1 MSSANGTS
9 TSKATTAVGKP
20 RVSSTGKTADSERRL
35 PVTVLSGFLGAG
47 KTTLL
52 TRILRDP
59 GNVRDAETG
68 ELRPR
73 KIAAIVN
80 YAGAVNLDSDDMAD
94 SKPIEVEPGIIKLH
108 SNCICRCFHG
118 DLLKRVKLFNEEGT
132 YDHVVIEATGISEPL
147 FIAQTLTASNV
158 VFEQENQDLRN
169 GTGLLGDAGES
180 PKHCGDLSTYIRLD
194 SMVTVVDVVNTFT
207 LFHSIQCLADKNNM
221 SGVQG
226 TLMKNGGKT
235 EKSTVA
241 HLLINQIEFAS
252 IIIISK
258 VTVAVKHKGKVEGM
272 ARANKIKALL
282 QKINPNARVFMPVE
296 DSFGDFDAEK
306 MVINT
311 FPLVMKEEER
321 TGTLPQ
327 QNNLQETKKY
337 GISSVV
343 FESNKMPFHP
353 SRLRAVLEGFGLSVF
368 NSMSASARETDPIV
382 GIFRSKGQIW
392 LANAN
397 GYPMKLQTVG
407 RIIDLWPSNIPFLH
421 SIPEDLWTSKCHGWR
436 QDCIDACRWTA
447 NHGDRISRLVF
458 IGVNI
463 EKQTIEH
470 ELGKALLSVEESEAL
485 GGIEGWNKLEDPFFH
500 GMAASRYFE
509 PNLVTSRKIEGV
521 MSSRSVLN
529 EA

>member
-1 MSSANGTS
+1 MSSANRTS

-108 SNCICRCFHG
+108 SNCICRCLHG

-180 PKHCGDLSTYIRLD
+180 PKHCGDLSTYIRLE

-226 TLMKNGGKT
+226 TLMKNGEKT
-235 EKSTVA
+235 EKSTVV
-241 HLLINQIEFAS
+241 HLLI
-252 IIIISK
+252 
-258 VTVAVKHKGKVEGM
+258 
-272 ARANKIKALL
+272 
-282 QKINPNARVFMPVE
+282 
-296 DSFGDFDAEK
+296 
-306 MVINT
+306 
-311 FPLVMKEEER
+311 
-321 TGTLPQ
+321 
-327 QNNLQETKKY
+327 
-337 GISSVV
+337 
-343 FESNKMPFHP
+343 
-353 SRLRAVLEGFGLSVF
+353 LSL
-368 NSMSASARETDPIV
+368 IH
-382 GIFRSKGQIW
+382 I
-392 LANAN
+392 
-397 GYPMKLQTVG
+397 
-407 RIIDLWPSNIPFLH
+407 
-421 SIPEDLWTSKCHGWR
+421 
-436 QDCIDACRWTA
+436 
-447 NHGDRISRLVF
+447 
-458 IGVNI
+458 
-463 EKQTIEH
+463 
-470 ELGKALLSVEESEAL
+470 
-485 GGIEGWNKLEDPFFH
+485 
-500 GMAASRYFE
+500 
-509 PNLVTSRKIEGV
+509 
-521 MSSRSVLN
+521 
-529 EA
+529 

>member
-1 MSSANGTS
+1 M
-9 TSKATTAVGKP
+9 
-20 RVSSTGKTADSERRL
+20 
-35 PVTVLSGFLGAG
+35 
-47 KTTLL
+47 
-52 TRILRDP
+52 
-59 GNVRDAETG
+59 
-68 ELRPR
+68 
-73 KIAAIVN
+73 
-80 YAGAVNLDSDDMAD
+80 
-94 SKPIEVEPGIIKLH
+94 
-108 SNCICRCFHG
+108 
-118 DLLKRVKLFNEEGT
+118 KLFNEEGT

-226 TLMKNGGKT
+226 TLMKNGEKT
-235 EKSTVA
+235 EKSTVV

-397 GYPMKLQTVG
+397 GYPMKLFFIQSQKIFGPLNVTV
-407 RIIDLWPSNIPFLH
+407 
-421 SIPEDLWTSKCHGWR
+421 
-436 QDCIDACRWTA
+436 
-447 NHGDRISRLVF
+447 GDRIALTHVDGLPIMETASVALSSLESTLKSR
-458 IGVNI
+458 
-463 EKQTIEH
+463 
-470 ELGKALLSVEESEAL
+470 
-485 GGIEGWNKLEDPFFH
+485 P
-500 GMAASRYFE
+500 
-509 PNLVTSRKIEGV
+509 
-521 MSSRSVLN
+521 
-529 EA
+529 